1 MAHYKTHTHIQRQ
14 TDRQR
19 VADRH
24 KQSTTDTEHKT
35 RINDNKQVEYEETEK
50 QTGGRSRGYVVLPWA
65 RRKVAKGMQREPRGV

>member
-1 MAHYKTHTHIQRQ
+1 MAHNKTHTHTYTETDGQ
-14 TDRQR
+14 T

-50 QTGGRSRGYVVLPWA
+50 QTEQGVSRLALGE
-65 RRKVAKGMQREPRGV
+65 AKGCERDAKGT

>member
-1 MAHYKTHTHIQRQ
+1 MAHNKTHTHIQRQ

-50 QTGGRSRGYVVLPWA
+50 QTEQGV
-65 RRKVAKGMQREPRGV
+65 RRLALGQAKGCERDAEGT